1 MTGTS
6 HLATGAI
13 IGVTVANPLIAVPA
27 ALMSHLILDTF
38 PHYGEDVENP
48 NQARWLAVTLPDG
61 VTVLAMAGFLL
72 SQGYIA
78 PLLVGLVA
86 VSPDT
91 PFIIEVIRNRLFG
104 TTPDF
109 ENRSAFTKFH
119 SRIQRLERPWG
130 WTLEIVYAVIFGLI
144 LFAVL

>member
-1 MTGTS
+1 MIGFS
-6 HLATGAI
+6 HLTSGAI
-13 IGVTVANPLIAVPA
+13 IGATIANPFVAVPA
-27 ALMSHLILDTF
+27 AFISHLILDTF

-48 NQARWLAVTLPDG
+48 NQIRWLAVTLPDG
-61 VTVLAMAGFLL
+61 VAVLAMAGFLL
-72 SQGYIA
+72 GQGYIV

-86 VSPDT
+86 VSPDA

-109 ENRSAFTKFH
+109 ENRSVFTKFH
-119 SRIQRLERPWG
+119 SRIQQLERPWG
-130 WTLEIVYAVIFGLI
+130 WTLEIVYAVIFGMI